1 MTSATSANGAQR
13 KSLAEQIDRLD
24 VILDGLADA
33 LNESVADAVK
43 DVVGR
48 VVREAVEATIRE
60 VLGSPELLR
69 AALDRN
75 AEPAPQPQPTP
86 APEPRQR
93 TLKELLKA
101 ARACVTEKASQA
113 ARAAYRASVW
123 ALGRLKLTCVQ
134 AAQGVKRITCRCTSV
149 LSGLAVLGG
158 QAWRFRKSCA
168 FALGVGVLSGAAA
181 YLAGPVLASVASGL
195 AGAALTLAGMILMPL
210 WCLLAGNGN
219 A

>member
-24 VILDGLADA
+24 LILDGLADA

-69 AALDRN
+69 AALHRH

-86 APEPRQR
+86 NSEPKRR
-93 TLKELLKA
+93 SLKDLLKA
-101 ARACVTEKASQA
+101 ARACVTEGASQA
-113 ARAAYRASVW
+113 ATGVYRASAW
-123 ALGRLKLTCVQ
+123 ALGRLKRVCVQ
-134 AAQGVKRITCRCTSV
+134 TARGVKQVTFRCTGV

-158 QAWRFRKSCA
+158 QAWRLRKSCA
-168 FALGVGVLSGAAA
+168 FALGVGVLAGVAA

-195 AGAALTLAGMILMPL
+195 AGAALTLAGMIVMPL
-210 WCLLAGNGN
+210 WRLLAGSGSS
-219 A
+219 